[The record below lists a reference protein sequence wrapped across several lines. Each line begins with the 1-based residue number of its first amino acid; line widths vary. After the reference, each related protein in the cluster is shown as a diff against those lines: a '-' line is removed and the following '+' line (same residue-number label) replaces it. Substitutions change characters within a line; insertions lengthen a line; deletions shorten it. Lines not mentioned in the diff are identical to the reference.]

1 MYNRSDLIAS
11 PNREETMSITRTL
24 STLLMASLLALTS
37 ACAADDD
44 GTGPDRAGVDVDN
57 GAGDTSDDIAP
68 GDDAGDDT
76 GDDTPSPD
84 TGADTAPDADAAID
98 VPTDVGADGS
108 GDDTGLADAG
118 PDTADIGTD
127 TVADVALDVPA
138 DGSGDAAPPCDP
150 DTDPTCPGAAMP
162 AYVLEDVQPQSD
174 RFGETYGLDAFRGE
188 VTVVAIL
195 ASWCSFCQ
203 SQIQELE
210 GMSVDLALSGYTV
223 NFVAIN
229 QTGAEDTL
237 QNFLDRCSFP
247 ILQDVAEVDA
257 WGAHTARK
265 DDIFIYAADG
275 SLAEF
280 IRVSG
285 LPSDIRTL
293 ASEAGYD
300 WMRGRIIAAFAE

>member
-11 PNREETMSITRTL
+11 PNREEKMSITRILTAL
-24 STLLMASLLALTS
+24 LVASLMALTA
-37 ACAADDD
+37 ACAVDS
-44 GTGPDRAGVDVDN
+44 DVDGPARP
-57 GAGDTSDDIAP
+57 GADVATGDGGTSDDVSP
-68 GDDAGDDT
+68 GDDTGEDTGDDAADTAGDDT
-76 GDDTPSPD
+76 
-84 TGADTAPDADAAID
+84 ADAAPD
-98 VPTDVGADGS
+98 VPADIALDVPVDGS
-108 GDDTGLADAG
+108 GDGGGLIDAG
-118 PDTADIGTD
+118 PDTADVGTD
-127 TVADVALDVPA
+127 AIADVALDVPA
-138 DGSGDAAPPCDP
+138 DGSGDVAPPCDP
-150 DTDPTCPGAAMP
+150 STDPTCPGAAMP
-162 AYVLEDVQPQSD
+162 AYVLEDVQPESA
-174 RFGETYGLDAFRGE
+174 RFGETYGLDVFRGD

-223 NFVAIN
+223 NFVAVN

-257 WGAHTARK
+257 WGAHQARK

-300 WMRGRIIAAFAE
+300 WMRGRIIAAFDE

>member
-11 PNREETMSITRTL
+11 PNREEKMSIARTL

-44 GTGPDRAGVDVDN
+44 GAGPDRTVVDVDN
-57 GAGDTSDDIAP
+57 GAGDTSNDAASGDDA

-76 GDDTPSPD
+76 SAPDTGDDTTPD
-84 TGADTAPDADAAID
+84 VVADVALDAP
-98 VPTDVGADGS
+98 ADGS
-108 GDDTGLADAG
+108 GDDAGVADAG
-118 PDTADIGTD
+118 PDAADVGTD

-150 DTDPTCPGAAMP
+150 DTEPTCPGAAMP
-162 AYVLEDVQPQSD
+162 AYVLEDVQPQSA

-203 SQIQELE
+203 SQIQEFE

-229 QTGAEDTL
+229 QTGAESTL

-257 WGAHTARK
+257 WGLHTARK